1 MSDDIRTWLRFMLG
15 IPLLWGVAII
25 TFTILDEVIQDE
37 ALVVLVLLN
46 SFLIGAAV
54 FCAFV
59 EEGIVRLVHFIRRRR
74 FHARRFK

>member
-1 MSDDIRTWLRFMLG
+1 LSDDIRTWLRFMLG
-15 IPLLWGVAII
+15 IPLLWGVAI
-25 TFTILDEVIQDE
+25 TAFVVLDDSMPEE
-37 ALVVLVLLN
+37 LVLVLLN

>member
-1 MSDDIRTWLRFMLG
+1 MLG
-15 IPLLWGVAII
+15 IPLLWGVAI
-25 TFTILDEVIQDE
+25 TAFVVLDDSMPEE
-37 ALVVLVLLN
+37 LVLVLLN

>member
-1 MSDDIRTWLRFMLG
+1 LSDDIRTWLRFMLG

-46 SFLIGAAV
+46 PILIGAAS
-54 FCAFV
+54 FCALV
-59 EEGIVRLVHFIRRRR
+59 EEGIVRLAYFVQRRR
-74 FHARRFK
+74 FRARRFK